1 MMLHGCGDSTVEF
14 KGDKPAYAPP
24 PEEPPEAPPFEL
36 PTYDPDDPDA
46 AKFAASFRPYVDEL
60 DRATKQHEKGE
71 LSSADFAKIIAKGP
85 GGEG

>member
-1 MMLHGCGDSTVEF
+1 
-14 KGDKPAYAPP
+14 
-24 PEEPPEAPPFEL
+24 
-36 PTYDPDDPDA
+36 PDA

-85 GGEG
+85 GG